1 MKALLVILTSFLI
14 SFSVFAQLGTS
25 IYTATTGTG
34 KATTAAC
41 VYVSF
46 TLSGFTG
53 TIGNASFSNLT
64 LSIPVN
70 SAYQS
75 GSGQRLNP
83 IPYSVTSG
91 TLVITEVK

>member
-1 MKALLVILTSFLI
+1 MKTILILITVVLI
-14 SFSVFAQLGTS
+14 SATAFAQLGTNM
-25 IYTATTGTG
+25 YLGTTGSG
-34 KATTAAC
+34 KATAAGD
-41 VYVSF
+41 VYVHF

-53 TIGNASFSNLT
+53 TIGNAAFSNLT
-64 LSIPVN
+64 LSIPVM

-83 IPYSVTSG
+83 IPYVVTSG